1 MVDAL
6 AAVELAIFLRE
17 SGQTPLIDPTLQSH
31 KLNLSSEGIIN
42 MTGHAW
48 GQAGSIDRVEYRVD
62 GGEWMETTYSA
73 TPSEIGALTPFEWHI
88 LLEPKELISGNHTV
102 EVHAVTGAMHSLPVF
117 FEIEGIGAVS
127 ESMSIPPIAIGIV
140 IVVALAWVA
149 SLVLIRFRSDDD
161 IETIINSVRN
171 RDEIEEVVEAELL
184 DSEN

>member
-1 MVDAL
+1 M
-6 AAVELAIFLRE
+6 
-17 SGQTPLIDPTLQSH
+17 IDTSY
-31 KLNLSSEGIIN
+31 SS
-42 MTGHAW
+42 
-48 GQAGSIDRVEYRVD
+48 
-62 GGEWMETTYSA
+62 
-73 TPSEIGALTPFEWHI
+73 TPSEIVALTPFEWHI
-88 LLEPKELISGNHTV
+88 LLESKKLISGNHTV

-161 IETIINSVRN
+161 IEAIINSVRN